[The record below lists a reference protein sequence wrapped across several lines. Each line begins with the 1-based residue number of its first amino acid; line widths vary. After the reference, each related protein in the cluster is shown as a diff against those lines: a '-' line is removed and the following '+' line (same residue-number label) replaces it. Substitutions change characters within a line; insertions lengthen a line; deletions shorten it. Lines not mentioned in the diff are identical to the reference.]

1 MSGHT
6 RGTEHVVYYYL
17 QSTGKYDISNVVYRT
32 PLTEDSI
39 IVDVTN
45 RDAVAD
51 VVHRVHPEI
60 IINCVG
66 ILIKGSREHPDN
78 AILINAYF
86 PHLLKRLSD
95 EVGAKLIH
103 ISTDCVFSGK
113 KGNYTEDDFR
123 DADDVYGRSKALGEI
138 INDKDLTI
146 RTSIIGPEL
155 KENGEGLF
163 HWFMHQCG
171 EINGFRTAIWGGVTT
186 LELAKAIDFSLD
198 NGIVG
203 LIHLSNG
210 VGISKFDLLNL
221 FKEIWG
227 KDTVIKPYDGN
238 EVDKSIEKSLRLDYE
253 VPSYRQMLVEQFE
266 MMKSYSNLYSAY

>member
-1 MSGHT
+1 M
-6 RGTEHVVYYYL
+6 
-17 QSTGKYDISNVVYRT
+17 
-32 PLTEDSI
+32 
-39 IVDVTN
+39 
-45 RDAVAD
+45 
-51 VVHRVHPEI
+51 
-60 IINCVG
+60 
-66 ILIKGSREHPDN
+66 
-78 AILINAYF
+78 
-86 PHLLKRLSD
+86 
-95 EVGAKLIH
+95 
-103 ISTDCVFSGK
+103 
-113 KGNYTEDDFR
+113 
-123 DADDVYGRSKALGEI
+123 
-138 INDKDLTI
+138 
-146 RTSIIGPEL
+146 
-155 KENGEGLF
+155 
-163 HWFMHQCG
+163 
-171 EINGFRTAIWGGVTT
+171 TT

>member
-1 MSGHT
+1 MKKVLLFGAT
-6 RGTEHVVYYYL
+6 GMAGHVVYYYL

-103 ISTDCVFSGK
+103 ISTDCVFSG
-113 KGNYTEDDFR
+113 NDFR